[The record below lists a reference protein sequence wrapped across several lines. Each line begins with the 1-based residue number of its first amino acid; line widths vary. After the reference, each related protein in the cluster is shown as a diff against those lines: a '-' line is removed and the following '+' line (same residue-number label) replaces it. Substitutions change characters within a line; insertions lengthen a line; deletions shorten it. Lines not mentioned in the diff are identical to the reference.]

1 VARRSIVLLALIAAT
16 LSAGPVRAEA
26 LSSLAAVGMV
36 KSRSGGGCSAAL
48 IDRDVVLTAAH
59 CVDRKSTEGGNLVFL
74 TGAYPGAP
82 SIEVPVSGVAVH
94 PLYDLNI
101 EPETSRIRFDIALLR
116 LARPVDEPWITP
128 LPVGSAPEVGERL
141 LLASYRG
148 GRGERARE
156 RRCEVF
162 PGPPELAALGC
173 EVASGESGS
182 PLMRLSPEGPV
193 IVAVLSSRSRFDQQP
208 IGFAAPVEM
217 RIRPVLDLLPEAPP
231 PGAAPDV
238 EGTITTSTDP

>member
-1 VARRSIVLLALIAAT
+1 MARPIVLLALIVAT
-16 LSAGPVRAEA
+16 LSAGPVRAETP
-26 LSSLAAVGMV
+26 SSLAAVGMV
-36 KSRSGGGCSAAL
+36 KSPTGGGCSAAL
-48 IDRDVVLTAAH
+48 IDTDVVLTAAH
-59 CVDRKSTEGGNLVFL
+59 CVDRKSPDGGNLVFL

-82 SIEVPVSGVAVH
+82 
-94 PLYDLNI
+94 
-101 EPETSRIRFDIALLR
+101 
-116 LARPVDEPWITP
+116 P

-182 PLMRLSPEGPV
+182 PLMRLSPEGLV

-231 PGAAPDV
+231 PGAAPEV
-238 EGTITTSTDP
+238 EGTVTTSTDP